1 MIRVTRE
8 THDPPASL
16 CERLIHAGGTNRL
29 GEPNF
34 RVVWGGSRLGWIGGR
49 WVDRDANGN
58 VLREAIELRQVPKYT
73 PTDRWHIERWTPP
86 EDYGSPQEWYAR
98 TVEVEDGVRVP
109 ALGPY
114 PSRGEYEHCFTLS
127 AANNEFI
134 PLTTTACD
142 WVIRAVEWARRQPK
156 AAGRAAISLRETRRE
171 KEWNSRADEIL
182 DGVI

>member
-8 THDPPASL
+8 THDPPTSL

-98 TVEVEDGVRVP
+98 TVEVEDGE
-109 ALGPY
+109 GN
-114 PSRGEYEHCFTLS
+114 G
-127 AANNEFI
+127 NE
-134 PLTTTACD
+134 
-142 WVIRAVEWARRQPK
+142 
-156 AAGRAAISLRETRRE
+156 LREPIELRQVPKYPRTDGWHRDGGTPRE
-171 KEWNSRADEIL
+171 
-182 DGVI
+182 G